1 VTPAVDALDD
11 LSLRIGE
18 LETTVIRA
26 GDALR
31 TANQTIARLTY
42 QREAILLAATE
53 LAHEMRTQSWFEAGK
68 FLDEIDAL
76 RDMAKETPPWTM
88 PT

>member
-1 VTPAVDALDD
+1 MNPTTDPLDE
-11 LSLRIGE
+11 LGLRLAQ
-18 LETTVIRA
+18 LETTAMRA

-31 TANQTIARLTY
+31 AANRRISELTY

-53 LAHEMRTQSWFEAGK
+53 LAHEMRTQCWFEARN
-68 FLDEIDAL
+68 FLPEIDAL
-76 RDMAKETPPWTM
+76 RAMAAEVPPWTM